1 MRKKTHLTPDDRTRI
16 ETLLHEDH
24 SLRYIA
30 DRLDKAPS
38 TISREIRGHT
48 TIIRPKQCDC
58 LYHDSCSRLHVCG
71 ASGCKKKCKTCPKAK
86 KYCPDYVQA
95 QCDTMLEHPLHLCNS
110 CPTRG
115 LCHYE
120 RHIYDARAAE
130 KAYRETLVGSRSG
143 FDLSAQELIRIDDI
157 VSPLIKKGQSV
168 YHIVRTNKSA
178 LSVSESTVR
187 RLVGASELTVR
198 NIDLPEAVKRKPR
211 KKPQTHPAPSA
222 SKEGHL
228 YADYLAY
235 ITQND
240 VPTIQMDCV
249 EGTQADHGAILS
261 LHFVAFHMQLY
272 FILPE
277 HAAHCVVNT
286 LDMIEISLGKD
297 LFSSCIPLILTD
309 NGHEFSDIEGMERS
323 IYGGKRTSV
332 FFCEPNR
339 SDEKGACENNHK
351 QLRKVI
357 PKGTSV
363 DSFSQADMVLL
374 TNHVN
379 SHVRRSLFGRC
390 PYEIAMRT
398 MPEDF
403 FTLLGLER
411 VLPNEVILTPGLLS
425 KKAGLSE

>member
-168 YHIVRTNKSA
+168 YHIVR
-178 LSVSESTVR
+178 
-187 RLVGASELTVR
+187 
-198 NIDLPEAVKRKPR
+198 
-211 KKPQTHPAPSA
+211 
-222 SKEGHL
+222 
-228 YADYLAY
+228 ADYLAY